1 MKNQIKVA
9 VIKSN
14 FGNISS
20 INNALNFLNYEFD
33 FLEKP
38 LKINKYSHLILPG
51 VGSFKEASKKLKK
64 SGWFEAIRDHSN
76 EKPFLGICL
85 GMQLMFTTS
94 EEEGISKGINL
105 FEGKCE
111 KFKTKILPLPHMG
124 FNIVKHGSSKLWKN
138 IPNNSPFYFVHSFRI
153 NKTSEKYNLS
163 LSKYGEEFVSVVEK
177 NKIIGAQFH
186 PEKSH
191 SFGLKFLKNFIEE
204 YK

>member
-111 KFKTKILPLPHMG
+111 KFKTKILPLPS
-124 FNIVKHGSSKLWKN
+124 HGLQYSKAW
-138 IPNNSPFYFVHSFRI
+138 
-153 NKTSEKYNLS
+153 
-163 LSKYGEEFVSVVEK
+163 
-177 NKIIGAQFH
+177 
-186 PEKSH
+186 
-191 SFGLKFLKNFIEE
+191 
-204 YK
+204 